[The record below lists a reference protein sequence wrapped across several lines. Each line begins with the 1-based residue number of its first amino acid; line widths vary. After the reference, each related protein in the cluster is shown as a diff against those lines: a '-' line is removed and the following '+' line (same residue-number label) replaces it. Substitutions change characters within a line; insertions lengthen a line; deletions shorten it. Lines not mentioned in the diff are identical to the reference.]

1 LSTPKDLA
9 TPKAAKTG
17 MSEDAKLGLA
27 VLFMVLAIM
36 MIGPV
41 LAG

>member
-1 LSTPKDLA
+1 L
-9 TPKAAKTG
+9 
-17 MSEDAKLGLA
+17 SEDAKLGLV

>member
-1 LSTPKDLA
+1 MSTPEEAA
-9 TPKAAKTG
+9 TSKAAKTR
-17 MSEDAKLGLA
+17 MSEDAKLGLL

>member
-1 LSTPKDLA
+1 LSSPEEVT
-9 TPKAAKTG
+9 TSKARRTG
-17 MSEDAKLGLA
+17 LSEDAKLGLV